1 MSERVALLSTL
12 ASSTKYALGVSS
24 ASTSNSVARAG
35 TDRPPRERVRA
46 AAPAA
51 ARFASSAA
59 VAYREG
65 MGAAMQ
71 ACIRLLGP
79 LHTVTG
85 QDLRYIKDKAAQ
97 KPNKGICLCELH
109 SCRSPHTCCAR
120 QTSLP
125 LAGST
130 GAHLGAEVVR
140 DATLLLLNARAVAI
154 FSRTCMCRQSNRP
167 NCAR

>member
-97 KPNKGICLCELH
+97 KPNKGICLCELMFF
-109 SCRSPHTCCAR
+109 STPADRHTPAVRGKQACPLQAALVHTWVQRWCGMQPCC
-120 QTSLP
+120 
-125 LAGST
+125 
-130 GAHLGAEVVR
+130 
-140 DATLLLLNARAVAI
+140 
-154 FSRTCMCRQSNRP
+154 C
-167 NCAR
+167 